1 MAQSRTRQVVLNAT
15 ASLATQVL
23 MIFLNFVSRTVF
35 IKTLDIDYLGVNGLF
50 SNILSVLSFA
60 ELGIGNAIVFSL
72 YRPLAEHNEERLC
85 SLMQLYKK
93 FYLLVFVV
101 VITLGFALIPFLD
114 LFIKEKP
121 NIDENLVLIY
131 LFFLF
136 DTALSYLYIYKQSI
150 ITADQKQYVVT
161 TVLTSASILRVLGQI
176 VILYVTHNFILFLC
190 ISLLFRLAG
199 NVYCSHVADKR
210 YPFIRNTPKPLP
222 KEEKKKIF
230 TNVKSMAAYKFGSI
244 ILNSSNNIIISA
256 MVNITTVGL
265 VSNYTML
272 SLACNNIL
280 NGIVNAFTASLGNLN
295 ATAKREEKYNVFNKV
310 LLITAW
316 LFGLVSIEIIVVS
329 DYFVEMWIGS
339 EFIINKMIVIALI
352 CEFYVAGI
360 HTLESHYR
368 YTMGY
373 FVKGRL
379 APILAAIM
387 NVILAILFC
396 RQWGVAGIFFAT
408 AISRVITLGIIDSF
422 IIFRDGFKLNPIIY
436 FVKNA
441 GFVILFISIGLLCS
455 WVVSFFAW
463 HTWGAVLLQVITIL
477 VIYNIVM
484 FLLFYRTRS
493 FKEIIVAAKM
503 VISKEKGEN

>member
-1 MAQSRTRQVVLNAT
+1 
-15 ASLATQVL
+15 
-23 MIFLNFVSRTVF
+23 
-35 IKTLDIDYLGVNGLF
+35 
-50 SNILSVLSFA
+50 
-60 ELGIGNAIVFSL
+60 
-72 YRPLAEHNEERLC
+72 
-85 SLMQLYKK
+85 
-93 FYLLVFVV
+93 
-101 VITLGFALIPFLD
+101 
-114 LFIKEKP
+114 
-121 NIDENLVLIY
+121 
-131 LFFLF
+131 
-136 DTALSYLYIYKQSI
+136 
-150 ITADQKQYVVT
+150 
-161 TVLTSASILRVLGQI
+161 
-176 VILYVTHNFILFLC
+176 
-190 ISLLFRLAG
+190 
-199 NVYCSHVADKR
+199 
-210 YPFIRNTPKPLP
+210 
-222 KEEKKKIF
+222 
-230 TNVKSMAAYKFGSI
+230 
-244 ILNSSNNIIISA
+244 
-256 MVNITTVGL
+256 
-265 VSNYTML
+265 
-272 SLACNNIL
+272 
-280 NGIVNAFTASLGNLN
+280 
-295 ATAKREEKYNVFNKV
+295 
-310 LLITAW
+310 
-316 LFGLVSIEIIVVS
+316 
-329 DYFVEMWIGS
+329 
-339 EFIINKMIVIALI
+339 MIVIALI